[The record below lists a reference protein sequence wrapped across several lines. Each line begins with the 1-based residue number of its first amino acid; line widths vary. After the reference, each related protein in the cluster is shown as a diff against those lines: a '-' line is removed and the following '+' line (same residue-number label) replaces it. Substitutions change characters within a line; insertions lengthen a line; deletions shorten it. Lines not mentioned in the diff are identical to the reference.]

1 MIRRWIAIAILVG
14 AVGACGPLCGNGKLN
29 LSNAQVGPS
38 SFNCPVNATDYAYSL
53 KGSID
58 ADNQTSQNITIKSMT
73 TTATVTKL
81 NGPKWEISVGQKS
94 GDDQVTFSPKSVGS
108 GSKATIKFTTGWKC
122 TNSGTAPANT
132 YADFAR
138 AMTLVTSSG
147 TYTIKLPGGHRMKMA

>member
-1 MIRRWIAIAILVG
+1 MRRWIAIAILVG

-94 GDDQVTFSPKSVGS
+94 VSS
-108 GSKATIKFTTGWKC
+108 GSKTTIKFTTGWKC
-122 TNSGTAPANT
+122 TNPGTAPANT
-132 YADFAR
+132 YADFALV
-138 AMTLVTSSG
+138 MTLVTSAG
-147 TYTIKLPGGHRMKMA
+147 IYTIKLPGGHRMKMA

>member
-1 MIRRWIAIAILVG
+1 MRRWIAIAILVG

-94 GDDQVTFSPKSVGS
+94 GDDQVTFSPKSVSS
-108 GSKATIKFTTGWKC
+108 GSKSTIKFTTGWKC
-122 TNSGTAPANT
+122 TNPGTAPANT
-132 YADFAR
+132 YADFAL
-138 AMTLVTSSG
+138 AMTLVTSAG

>member
-1 MIRRWIAIAILVG
+1 MRRWIAIAILLG

-94 GDDQVTFSPKSVGS
+94 GDDQVTFSPKSVSS
-108 GSKATIKFTTGWKC
+108 GSKTTIRFTTGWKMHQPGYGPGQHLRRFLASAQPGDERG
-122 TNSGTAPANT
+122 N
-132 YADFAR
+132 YKID
-138 AMTLVTSSG
+138 
-147 TYTIKLPGGHRMKMA
+147 LPGGHRMKMA